1 MLLVPAGLLCAPS
14 LAAGAAAVS
23 ALAPDHA
30 RGLVM
35 GLHASVMTAGGALA
49 SSGTGLMIDIW
60 TPATAVLVVGG
71 IGVAAAAVSGALARA
86 SPRRAQ
92 PSARSQPA

>member
-1 MLLVPAGLLCAPS
+1 MDPPTGATPTGL
-14 LAAGAAAVS
+14 S
-23 ALAPDHA
+23 AYRA
-30 RGLVM
+30 VM
-35 GLHASVMTAGGALA
+35 GLHASAMTAGGALA
-49 SSGTGLMIDIW
+49 ASGTGLMIDIW

-86 SPRRAQ
+86 SPRRAP